1 MTAAVKRDYYEV
13 LGVERSASDSDIKS
27 AYRRQALKYH
37 PDRNPG
43 DHEAEERFKEAAEAY
58 SVLADANK
66 RARYDRFGHQGVNAG
81 GPQGYDPTIFA
92 DFGDLFSNLGDVFG
106 FGDVFG
112 GRGRRG
118 GPQRGSDLRYDLEIT
133 FDEAYTGTE
142 SSIQIPRDETC
153 ETCDGSGAAAGTK
166 PETCKECAGRGQLRY
181 QQGFFT
187 VARPCPHCRGAGRVI
202 QSPCPTCRGQGRVP
216 QERTLKIKIPAG
228 IDNGQQIR
236 LYGEG
241 EHGLAGGPPGDL
253 YVVIHVAEHPFFQ
266 REGDHLF
273 VQMPVTY
280 PALTLGA
287 RLDVP
292 TPSGSEASIDVP
304 PGTASGTRL
313 RLRGKG
319 MPNVNGR
326 AKGDLYVQVV
336 VQVPKK
342 LTKEQRAALQALAEV
357 MPMGKPEPTE
367 TGSDED
373 KSVFE
378 KVKDLFG

>member
-1 MTAAVKRDYYEV
+1 VKRDYYEV
-13 LGVERSASDSDIKS
+13 LGVERGASEGDIKS

-43 DHEAEERFKEAAEAY
+43 DHQAEERFKEAAEAY
-58 SVLADANK
+58 AVLDDKDK
-66 RARYDRFGHQGVNAG
+66 RARYDRFGHQGVSAG
-81 GPQGYDPTIFA
+81 GAQGFDPTIFA

-133 FDEAYTGTE
+133 FDESFTGTE

-153 ETCDGSGAAAGTK
+153 ETCSGTGAAEGTA

-187 VARPCPHCRGAGRVI
+187 VARPCPHCRGTGRFIASPCAACAGR
-202 QSPCPTCRGQGRVP
+202 GRVS

-228 IDNGQQIR
+228 IANGQQIR

-241 EHGLAGGPPGDL
+241 EHGLAGGPAGDL
-253 YVVIHVAEHPFFQ
+253 YVVVHVADHPFFQ
-266 REGDHLF
+266 REGDDLYL
-273 VQMPVTY
+273 QMPVTF
-280 PALTLGA
+280 PALALGT
-287 RLDVP
+287 RLAVP
-292 TPSGSEASIDVP
+292 TPAGTDATVDVP

-313 RLRGKG
+313 RVRGKG
-319 MPNVNGR
+319 MPSVQGR
-326 AKGDLYVQVV
+326 GKGDLYVQVA

-342 LTKEQRAALQALAEV
+342 LTKEQRAALEALAET
-357 MPMGKPEPTE
+357 MPMGKPVPADLDR
-367 TGSDED
+367 DED
-373 KSVFE
+373 RSVFE

>member
-1 MTAAVKRDYYEV
+1 VKRDYYEV
-13 LGVERSASDSDIKS
+13 LGVERTASEQEIKS
-27 AYRRQALKYH
+27 AYRRQALKHH

-43 DHEAEERFKEAAEAY
+43 DAKAEEQFKEAAEAY
-58 SVLADANK
+58 AVLADKDK
-66 RARYDRFGHQGVNAG
+66 RARYDRFGHQGVSAG

-92 DFGDLFSNLGDVFG
+92 DFGDLFTNLGDVFG
-106 FGDVFG
+106 FGDILG

-118 GPQRGSDLRYDLEIT
+118 GPQRGSDLRYDLEIR
-133 FDEAYTGTE
+133 FEESYKGTE

-153 ETCDGSGAAAGTK
+153 ETCTGTGAAPGTQA
-166 PETCKECAGRGQLRY
+166 ETCKECSGRGQLRY

-187 VARPCPHCRGAGRVI
+187 VARPCPHCRGTGRVI
-202 QSPCPTCRGQGRVP
+202 KTPCTTCKGQGRVA

-253 YVVIHVAEHPFFQ
+253 YVVIHVAEHAFFKRQ
-266 REGDHLF
+266 GDDLYM
-273 VQMPVTY
+273 QMPVTY
-280 PALTLGA
+280 PALALGT
-287 RLDVP
+287 RLEVP
-292 TPSGSEASIDVP
+292 TPAGTDVALDVP

-313 RLRGKG
+313 RVRGKG
-319 MPNVNGR
+319 MPSVQGR
-326 AKGDLYVQVV
+326 GKGDLYVQVT

-342 LTKEQRAALQALAEV
+342 LTREQRAALEKLAEV
-357 MPMGKPEPTE
+357 MPMGKPKPSEQ
-367 TGSDED
+367 DEEED
-373 KSVFE
+373 RSVFD

>member
-1 MTAAVKRDYYEV
+1 MKRDYYEV
-13 LGVERSASDSDIKS
+13 LGVERGASEADIKS
-27 AYRRQALKYH
+27 AYRRQALKFH

-43 DHEAEERFKEAAEAY
+43 DHQAEERFKEAAEAY
-58 SVLADANK
+58 SVLADRDK
-66 RARYDRFGHQGVNAG
+66 RARYDRFGHQGVSAG
-81 GPQGYDPTIFA
+81 GAQGFDPTIFA

-133 FDEAYTGTE
+133 FDESFAGTE
-142 SSIQIPRDETC
+142 SAIQIPRDETC
-153 ETCDGSGAAAGTK
+153 ETCSGTGAAEGTA

-187 VARPCPHCRGAGRVI
+187 VARPCPHCRGTGRFI
-202 QSPCPTCRGQGRVP
+202 ASPCATCAGQGRVS

-228 IDNGQQIR
+228 IANGQQIR

-241 EHGLAGGPPGDL
+241 EHGLAGGPAGDL
-253 YVVIHVAEHPFFQ
+253 YVVVHVADHPFFQ
-266 REGDHLF
+266 REGDDLYL
-273 VQMPVTY
+273 QMPVTF
-280 PALTLGA
+280 PALALGT
-287 RLDVP
+287 RLAVP
-292 TPSGSEASIDVP
+292 TPSGADATVDVP

-313 RLRGKG
+313 RVRGKG
-319 MPNVNGR
+319 MPSVQGR
-326 AKGDLYVQVV
+326 GKGDLYVQVA

-342 LTKEQRAALQALAEV
+342 LTKEQRAALEALAET
-357 MPMGKPEPTE
+357 MPMGKPVPADVDR
-367 TGSDED
+367 DED
-373 KSVFE
+373 RSVFE

>member
-1 MTAAVKRDYYEV
+1 VKRDYYEV
-13 LGVERSASDSDIKS
+13 LGVERGASDSDIKS
-27 AYRRQALKYH
+27 AYRKQALKFH

-43 DHEAEERFKEAAEAY
+43 DEVAEERFKEAAEAY
-58 SVLADANK
+58 SVLADKDK

-106 FGDVFG
+106 FGDMLG

-118 GPQRGSDLRYDLEIT
+118 GPQRGSDLRYDLEIS
-133 FDEAYTGTE
+133 FDESFTGTE
-142 SSIQIPRDETC
+142 TSIQIPRDETC
-153 ETCDGSGAAAGTK
+153 ETCTGTGAAAGTK
-166 PETCKECAGRGQLRY
+166 PETCKECGGRGQLRY

-187 VARPCPHCRGAGRVI
+187 VARPCGHCRGTGRVI
-202 QSPCPTCRGQGRVP
+202 ASPCPSCRGQGRVS

-241 EHGLAGGPPGDL
+241 EHGLLGGPAGDL
-253 YVVIHVAEHPFFQ
+253 YVVIHVTAHAFFQ
-266 REGDHLF
+266 RDGDNLF
-273 VQMPVTY
+273 IQMPVTY
-280 PALTLGA
+280 PALALGA

-292 TPSGSEASIDVP
+292 TPSGDDASIDVP

-326 AKGDLYVQVV
+326 GKGDLYVQVAV
-336 VQVPKK
+336 DVPKK
-342 LTKEQRAALQALAEV
+342 LTKEQRAALQKLAEV
-357 MPMGKPEPTE
+357 MPMGKPAPTE
-367 TGSDED
+367 TDAEED
-373 KSVFE
+373 KSVFDR
-378 KVKDLFG
+378 VKDLFG

>member
-1 MTAAVKRDYYEV
+1 MKRDYYEI
-13 LGVERSASDSDIKS
+13 LGVDRSASEADIKS
-27 AYRRQALKYH
+27 AYRRQALKFH

-43 DHEAEERFKEAAEAY
+43 DAAAEESFKEAAEAY
-58 SVLADANK
+58 SVLADKDK

-118 GPQRGSDLRYDLEIT
+118 GPQRGSDLRYDLEIS
-133 FDEAYTGTE
+133 FEESFAGTE
-142 SSIQIPRDETC
+142 SSVQIPRDETC
-153 ETCDGSGAAAGTK
+153 ETCTGTGAAEGTK

-187 VARPCPHCRGAGRVI
+187 VARPCAHCRGTGRVI
-202 QSPCPTCRGQGRVP
+202 ASPCPSCRGQGRVS

-228 IDNGQQIR
+228 IADGQQIR

-241 EHGLAGGPPGDL
+241 EHGLAGGPAGDL
-253 YVVIHVAEHPFFQ
+253 YVVIHVAEHAFYQ
-266 REGDHLF
+266 RDGDHLF
-273 VQMPVTY
+273 MQMPVTY
-280 PALTLGA
+280 PALALGA
-287 RLDVP
+287 RLQVP
-292 TPSGSEASIDVP
+292 TPSGDKASIDIP

-313 RLRGKG
+313 RVRGKG

-326 AKGDLYVQVV
+326 GKGDLYVQVN

-342 LTKEQRAALQALAEV
+342 VTKEQRAALEKLADT
-357 MPMGKPEPTE
+357 MPMGTPEPTE
-367 TGSDED
+367 TTDDD

>member
-1 MTAAVKRDYYEV
+1 MKRDYYEI
-13 LGVERSASDSDIKS
+13 LGVERNASDADIKS
-27 AYRRQALKYH
+27 AYRRQALKFH

-43 DHEAEERFKEAAEAY
+43 DAAAEESFKEAAEAY
-58 SVLADANK
+58 SVLADKDK

-118 GPQRGSDLRYDLEIT
+118 GPQRGSDLRYDLEIS
-133 FDEAYTGTE
+133 FDESFAGTE
-142 SSIQIPRDETC
+142 SAVQIPRDETC
-153 ETCDGSGAAAGTK
+153 ETCTGTGAAEGTK

-187 VARPCPHCRGAGRVI
+187 VARPCPHCRGTGRFI
-202 QSPCPTCRGQGRVP
+202 ASPCPSCRGQGRVS

-228 IDNGQQIR
+228 IADGQQIR

-253 YVVIHVAEHPFFQ
+253 YVVVHVTEHAFYQ

-273 VQMPVTY
+273 MQMPVTF
-280 PALTLGA
+280 PALALGA
-287 RLDVP
+287 RLQVP
-292 TPSGSEASIDVP
+292 TPSGDPAAIDIP
-304 PGTASGTRL
+304 AGTASGTRL
-313 RLRGKG
+313 RVRGKG

-326 AKGDLYVQVV
+326 GKGDLYVQVN

-342 LTKEQRAALQALAEV
+342 VTKEQRAALDKLAEL
-357 MPMGKPEPTE
+357 MPMGTPAPTE
-367 TGSDED
+367 TDDDG

>member
-1 MTAAVKRDYYEV
+1 MATSVKRDYYEV

-27 AYRRQALKYH
+27 AYRRQALKFH

-43 DHEAEERFKEAAEAY
+43 DAAAEESFKEAAEAY
-58 SVLADANK
+58 SVLADKDK

-118 GPQRGSDLRYDLEIT
+118 GPQRGSDLRYDLEIS
-133 FDEAYTGTE
+133 FDESFAGTE
-142 SSIQIPRDETC
+142 SSVQIPRDETC
-153 ETCDGSGAAAGTK
+153 ETCTGTGAAEGTK
-166 PETCKECAGRGQLRY
+166 PETCTECAGRGQLRY

-187 VARPCPHCRGAGRVI
+187 VARPCPHCRGTGRVI
-202 QSPCPTCRGQGRVP
+202 ASPCPSCRGQGRVS

-228 IDNGQQIR
+228 IADGQQIR

-241 EHGLAGGPPGDL
+241 EHGLAGGPAGDL
-253 YVVIHVAEHPFFQ
+253 YVVIHVEEHAFYQ
-266 REGDHLF
+266 RDGDHLF
-273 VQMPVTY
+273 MQMPVTF
-280 PALTLGA
+280 PALALGA
-287 RLDVP
+287 RLQVP
-292 TPSGSEASIDVP
+292 TPSGGPASIDIP
-304 PGTASGTRL
+304 PGTASGARL

-326 AKGDLYVQVV
+326 GKGDLYVQVNV
-336 VQVPKK
+336 EVPKK
-342 LTKEQRAALQALAEV
+342 VTKDQRAALETLAET
-357 MPMGKPEPTE
+357 MPMGTPAPTE
-367 TGSDED
+367 TDDDG

>member
-1 MTAAVKRDYYEV
+1 MKRDYYEV
-13 LGVERSASDSDIKS
+13 LGVERGASDSDIKS
-27 AYRRQALKYH
+27 AYRKQALKFH

-43 DHEAEERFKEAAEAY
+43 DQVAEERFKEAAEAY
-58 SVLADANK
+58 SVLADKDK

-106 FGDVFG
+106 FGDMLG

-118 GPQRGSDLRYDLEIT
+118 GPQRGSDLRYDLEIS
-133 FDEAYTGTE
+133 FDESFTGTE
-142 SSIQIPRDETC
+142 TSIQIPRDETC
-153 ETCDGSGAAAGTK
+153 ETCTGTGAAAGTK
-166 PETCKECAGRGQLRY
+166 PETCKECGGRGQLRY

-187 VARPCPHCRGAGRVI
+187 VARPCGHCRGTGRVI
-202 QSPCPTCRGQGRVP
+202 ASPCPSCRGQGRVS

-228 IDNGQQIR
+228 IGDGQQIR

-241 EHGLAGGPPGDL
+241 EHGLLGGPAGDL
-253 YVVIHVAEHPFFQ
+253 YVVIHVTAHAFFQ
-266 REGDHLF
+266 REGDNLF
-273 VQMPVTY
+273 IQMPVTY
-280 PALTLGA
+280 PALALGA

-292 TPSGSEASIDVP
+292 TPAGDDAPIDVP

-326 AKGDLYVQVV
+326 GKGDLYVQVAV
-336 VQVPKK
+336 DVPKK
-342 LTKEQRAALQALAEV
+342 LTKEQRAALQKLAEV
-357 MPMGKPEPTE
+357 MPMGKPAPTE
-367 TGSDED
+367 TDAEED
-373 KSVFE
+373 KSVFDR
-378 KVKDLFG
+378 VKDLFG